1 MPVSKQPGRVAAPPG
16 GAQRAGAP
24 QPGSSA
30 QPGSP
35 PEPASPLRPS
45 RLVATVDAHGRLVL
59 PPRLAEKLGLLPGA
73 TFLLDEEPDSLRIR
87 RPVEQL
93 AKIYVEPTT
102 RCNLTCRTCIRN
114 SWEEP
119 LGDMTGETFA
129 LLLQGLSAFRPVP
142 AVLFGGFGEPL
153 AHPQIVEFVSRAKAA
168 GANRVELI
176 TNGCLLSRDMAGG
189 LIEAGL
195 DMLWVSLD
203 GIRPE
208 SYSDV
213 RLGALLPQ
221 VLENLHGFREVQH
234 ARRDAASP
242 APAPSHPADAAAARL
257 PAPQLGIAF
266 VAMKRNIA
274 DLPQL
279 LRIGRALG
287 ATSFSISNV
296 VPYTRDLL
304 SEILYED
311 SLEIEPLPTLWHD
324 DLKLVPMDI
333 TPATRRALWSTV
345 HGRHEGTLEGWDVSG
360 ITRRCPFVEAGTT
373 SVSWTGAVTAC
384 QPLLH
389 SHNEYLRGRER
400 DVTRYVVGNLS
411 ERSLAELWS
420 EESYVAFRR
429 RVQEFEFSPCISCG
443 GCAMSDAN
451 EEDCLDYTFPRC
463 GACLWSQGLIRCP

>member
-1 MPVSKQPGRVAAPPG
+1 MPVSKQPDRVTPPAG
-16 GAQRAGAP
+16 GSQRTRAP
-24 QPGSSA
+24 QPA
-30 QPGSP
+30 SP
-35 PEPASPLRPS
+35 TQPASPAQPS
-45 RLVATVDAHGRLVL
+45 RLVATVDADGRLVL

-129 LLLQGLSAFRPVP
+129 LLLEGLSAFSPVP
-142 AVLFGGFGEPL
+142 AVFFGGFGEPL
-153 AHPQIVEFVSRAKAA
+153 AHPRIVEFVSRTKAA

-176 TNGCLLSRDMAGG
+176 TNGCLLSQDMARS

-221 VLENLHGFREVQH
+221 VLENLRGFREVQH
-234 ARRDAASP
+234 GHRGAASL
-242 APAPSHPADAAAARL
+242 APAPSHPMEAA
-257 PAPQLGIAF
+257 PAPAATCPPAPELGVAF

-279 LRIGRALG
+279 LRIGKALG

-304 SEILYED
+304 PEILYED
-311 SLEIEPLPTLWHD
+311 ALEIEPLPTLWHD
-324 DLKLVPMDI
+324 DLKLAPIDI

-373 SVSWTGAVTAC
+373 SVSWTGVVTAC

-420 EESYVAFRR
+420 DESYVAFRR

>member
-1 MPVSKQPGRVAAPPG
+1 MPVSKLPAEAAPATSETP
-16 GAQRAGAP
+16 ATSDAP
-24 QPGSSA
+24 L
-30 QPGSP
+30 
-35 PEPASPLRPS
+35 ASEAPHAAELRRS
-45 RLVATVDAHGRLVL
+45 RLFATVDDEGRLVL

-73 TFLLDEEPDSLRIR
+73 TFLLDEEPDGLRIR

-129 LLLQGLSAFRPVP
+129 LLLDGLSAFSPVP
-142 AVLFGGFGEPL
+142 AVFFGGFGEPL
-153 AHPQIVEFVSRAKAA
+153 AHPQIVEFVSRTKLA
-168 GANRVELI
+168 GASRVELI
-176 TNGCLLSRDMAGG
+176 TNGCLLSQDMSRG

-208 SYSDV
+208 SYGDV

-221 VLENLHGFREVQH
+221 VLENLRGFRQVQQRH
-234 ARRDAASP
+234 HDASL
-242 APAPSHPADAAAARL
+242 APVTPHPL
-257 PAPQLGIAF
+257 TPELGIAF

-279 LRIGRALG
+279 LQIGRGLG
-287 ATSFSISNV
+287 ATSFSVSNV
-296 VPYTRDLL
+296 VPYTRDLIP
-304 SEILYED
+304 EILYED
-311 SLEIEPLPTLWHD
+311 SLEIEPLPTLWHE
-324 DLKLVPMDI
+324 DLKLAPMDV
-333 TPATRRALWSTV
+333 TPATRRPLWSTV

-373 SVSWTGAVTAC
+373 SVSWTGAVAAC

-400 DVTRYVVGNLS
+400 DVTRYVVGDLS
-411 ERSLAELWS
+411 ERNLAELWS
-420 EESYVAFRR
+420 DEGYAAFRR